1 MIQMAMNRYLLH
13 VSYIGTSFCGAQRQV
28 TGAFPRANDPSTVQG
43 QLEMGLKQLNPCN
56 EPVVYL
62 SSRTDAGVHALNSTC
77 HVDLFRRN
85 GMQYEPRTLTI
96 CLNKHFTKQEVPI
109 RVLKTFLIPEDF
121 HSRHRAESRTYLYR
135 LAIVKADALNVAPHL
150 HLLPVEEL
158 QRCLF
163 ICTDTFDINEMKRA
177 SKLFEGLHDFRTFM
191 ARGSKDPDKMTRRV
205 VNRVEIIEGKPLT
218 SCSYSWPSF
227 MCPSREDY
235 QYYDVYVQASGF
247 LYRQK

>member
-1 MIQMAMNRYLLH
+1 LEKIIFFF
-13 VSYIGTSFCGAQRQV
+13 SGAQRQV

-163 ICTDTFDINEMKRA
+163 I
-177 SKLFEGLHDFRTFM
+177 
-191 ARGSKDPDKMTRRV
+191 
-205 VNRVEIIEGKPLT
+205 
-218 SCSYSWPSF
+218 W
-227 MCPSREDY
+227 
-235 QYYDVYVQASGF
+235 
-247 LYRQK
+247 